1 MVNKLLPDMRLPFLK
16 EINLFSGGQ
25 TSPLSKSSLC
35 AGC

>member
-25 TSPLSKSSLC
+25 TSPSPLC
-35 AGC
+35 VQAVD